1 MFYSIRH
8 STRFRYSE
16 PVRQSVM
23 EVMMQPRSE
32 ATQAV
37 RQFELT
43 TDPRARIFAR
53 RDFLGNI
60 VHHFDIP
67 GAHTALNIIA
77 ETLVEVDDDSLL
89 PQPEGAPGWDALDE
103 MNENAENWDYLTP
116 SKFCHMTPL
125 LQAFKTELDLT
136 RRDTPLQVAIDLN
149 SAMFDSFAYVQR
161 YTRADSPIDVA
172 LEARKGVCQD
182 FSHIMIALLRDMGVP
197 ARYVSGYLYHRE
209 NSDDRS
215 VADATHAWIE
225 ALLPGERA
233 GSSGWVGLDPTNKL
247 FAAQRHIRTAIGR
260 DYSDV
265 PPTHGIYRGRTKAE
279 LQVAVSVTLADAP
292 KPEEM
297 EPIGAA
303 AWMSIPDSALNFAD
317 DMEEMV
323 QQQQQ

>member
-32 ATQAV
+32 AAQSV

-53 RDFLGNI
+53 RDFLGNT

-67 GAHTALNIIA
+67 GAHMALSIIA
-77 ETLVEVDDDSLL
+77 ETLVEVDDDGLL
-89 PQPEGAPGWDALDE
+89 PQPEGAAGWDALDA
-103 MNENAENWDYLTP
+103 MNEEAENWDYLTP
-116 SKFCHMTPL
+116 SKFCQMTPL
-125 LQAFKTELDLT
+125 LHKFKEEIGLS
-136 RRDTPLQVAIDLN
+136 RHDTPLQVAIDLN
-149 SAMFDSFAYVQR
+149 DAVYENFSYVQR

-182 FSHIMIALLRDMGVP
+182 FSHIMISLLRDLGVP

-209 NSDDRS
+209 NSEDRS
-215 VADATHAWIE
+215 VADATHAWVE
-225 ALLPGERA
+225 ALLPGDRE
-233 GSSGWVGLDPTNKL
+233 GSSGWVGFDPTNKL
-247 FAAQRHIRTAIGR
+247 FASQRHIRTAIGR
-260 DYSDV
+260 DYADV

-279 LQVAVSVTLADAP
+279 LQVAVNVSPAHAP

-297 EPIGAA
+297 EPMGAA